1 MYQYTGVHGRAA
13 TPSDL
18 EIKRCFAESIQ
29 KKMDQDNVSISALA
43 QRMKTGRTSV
53 RRILDATNTSVT
65 FRSMTRAA
73 EAVGLQIRLTAIPM
87 SAEKLGHLA
96 HRLAE
101 SDDKAEAR
109 KLTDEIVSGFY
120 GGG

>member
-1 MYQYTGVHGRAA
+1 MSGSAA
-13 TPSDL
+13 NPSDI

-29 KKMDQDNVSISALA
+29 RKMAQDNVSISALA

-53 RRILDATNTSVT
+53 RRILDANNTSVT

-73 EAVGLQIRLTAIPM
+73 EAVGLQIKLTAIPM

-96 HRLAE
+96 HRLAN
-101 SDDKAEAR
+101 SKDKADAR
-109 KLTDEIVSGFY
+109 KLTDEIISGFY
-120 GGG
+120 EGA

>member
-1 MYQYTGVHGRAA
+1 MNGSAA
-13 TPSDL
+13 TASDL

-29 KKMDQDNVSISALA
+29 KKMAQDNVSISALA
-43 QRMKTGRTSV
+43 HRMKTGRTSV
-53 RRILDATNTSVT
+53 RRILDANNTSVT

-73 EAVGLQIRLTAIPM
+73 EAVGLQIKLTAIPM
-87 SAEKLGHLA
+87 SPEKLGDLA
-96 HRLAE
+96 HRLAD
-101 SDDKAEAR
+101 SKDKAASR